1 VCRSDN
7 RVTAEVRVVNQQG
20 LHARPVMKFVDLV
33 SGHKAQV
40 TVDRG
45 EGTEPVDGASPMHM
59 MLLAAPKGTTL
70 RITACGE
77 DADAVIEALVELV
90 RGGFGEP

>member
-1 VCRSDN
+1 VQ
-7 RVTAEVRVVNQQG
+7 VVNQQG

-33 SGHKAQV
+33 SGYKSQV

-70 RITACGE
+70 RIMASGD
-77 DADAVIEALVELV
+77 DAAALVEALVALV
-90 RGGFGEP
+90 NGGFGEP